1 MILIY
6 YLYLGTV
13 LMPVT
18 PGKIKFKIPNK
29 NKTIGLVSGSEINI
43 LKSSGLT
50 EVSFDLIFP
59 AAEYSFARYE
69 NGFKVPQYYLEYIE
83 ELKKSKK
90 SFAFTLIRTL
100 SAEELLK
107 YSAQLSSLPSFIEKD
122 YDLDGDGRITAAD
135 ARILLRS
142 NGKSTLLNN
151 TNLNCSIEDYTINE
165 DAEKYGRDVCV
176 SLELKQCPDYSIKRV
191 TYKV

>member
-1 MILIY
+1 
-6 YLYLGTV
+6 
-13 LMPVT
+13 MPVT
-18 PGKIKFKIPNK
+18 PGKIKIKVPNR
-29 NKTIGLVSGSEINI
+29 NKTIDLVSGNEINI
-43 LKSSGLT
+43 LKSPGLT
-50 EVSFDLIFP
+50 EVSFDLLFP

-69 NGFKVPQYYLEYIE
+69 NGFKVPQYYLEYLE
-83 ELKKSKK
+83 ELKERKK
-90 SFAFTLIRTL
+90 PFSFSLIRTL

-107 YSAQLSSLPSFIEKD
+107 YSAGLSSVPSFIEKD
-122 YDLDGDGRITAAD
+122 YDLNGDGVVTAAD

-151 TNLNCSIEDYTINE
+151 TNLSCSIEDYTVNE

-176 SLELKQCPDYSIKRV
+176 SVKLKQFADYSIKRV